1 MKFSLLHLPT
11 FYADVHGSDAQFYQY
26 ILEQSDRAEQ
36 HGFHSVWFAEH
47 HFHTYGGHI
56 PSVPILATAVAMRT
70 TRVRLG
76 SGICLIPLQDP
87 IRVAEQFA
95 MLDCLSAGRLE
106 FGIGRGFQKSE
117 YDNFGRDMGDSR
129 ELFEEAYTLIKK
141 AWTEDNFSF
150 EGKFRQVRDITVV
163 PKPIQKLPPFYV
175 ACIFTEESFA
185 WAGTQGHNLMTVPYA
200 APTTKFINGRIA
212 TYRDARRVAGHP
224 GSGEILGVYHF
235 YCAEAAEQAITDT
248 RDPLM
253 RYVQS
258 VIDSNTEAAY
268 SNQYQAYKSLSEA
281 FRGVTYETLYPQK
294 VIIGDPAQCAARI
307 AEIQQLGVTNISLLV
322 DFGGLGQAKILAS
335 MDRFAREVMPR
346 VANQ

>member
-1 MKFSLLHLPT
+1 MKFSLIHLPT
-11 FYADVHGSDAQFYQY
+11 FYPEVHHSDAQFYQY
-26 ILEQSDRAEQ
+26 ILEQSDRAEL

-70 TRVRLG
+70 KRVRLG

-95 MLDCLSAGRLE
+95 MLDCLSGGRLE

-117 YDNFGRDMGDSR
+117 YDAFERDMGDSR
-129 ELFEEAYTLIKK
+129 RLFEEAHALIKK
-141 AWTEDNFSF
+141 AWTEDHFSF
-150 EGKFRQVRDITVV
+150 EGKFRQVRNITVI
-163 PKPIQKLPPFYV
+163 PKPVQKLPPFYV

-185 WAGTQGHNLMTVPYA
+185 WTGAQGHNLMTVPYA
-200 APTTKFINGRIA
+200 APTPKFINGRIA
-212 TYRDARRVAGHP
+212 TYQDARRAAGFTTP
-224 GSGEILGVYHF
+224 GEILGVYHF
-235 YCAEAAEQAITDT
+235 YCAETREQAIADT
-248 RDPLM
+248 RGPMM

-258 VIDSNTEAAY
+258 VIDSNEEAAY

-281 FRGVTYETLYPQK
+281 FRGVTYETLYPHK
-294 VIIGDPAQCAARI
+294 VVIGDPAQCAARI
-307 AEIQQLGVTNISLLV
+307 AEIRALGITNISLLA
-322 DFGGLGQAKILAS
+322 DFGGIGQQKILGS

-346 VANQ
+346 V

>member
-1 MKFSLLHLPT
+1 MKISLFHLPT
-11 FYADVHGSDAQFYQY
+11 FYPEVHGSDAQFYQS
-26 ILEQSDRAEQ
+26 ILEQSDRAEL

-47 HFHTYGGHI
+47 HFHPYGGHI

-70 TRVRLG
+70 KRVRLG
-76 SGICLIPLQDP
+76 SGICLVPLQDP

-95 MLDCLSAGRLE
+95 MLDCLSGGRLE

-117 YDNFGRDMGDSR
+117 YDNFERDMGDSR
-129 ELFEEAYTLIKK
+129 LLFEEAHALIKK
-141 AWTEDNFSF
+141 AWTEDHFSF
-150 EGKFRQVRDITVV
+150 EGKFRQVRDITVI
-163 PKPIQKLPPFYV
+163 PKPVQKMPPFYV

-185 WAGTQGHNLMTVPYA
+185 WTGTQGHNLMTVPYA
-200 APTTKFINGRIA
+200 APTSKFLTGRIA
-212 TYRDARRVAGHP
+212 TYRDARRAAGHATP
-224 GSGEILGVYHF
+224 GEILGVYHF
-235 YCAEAAEQAITDT
+235 YCAETSERAIADT
-248 RDPLM
+248 RGPLM

-294 VIIGDPAQCAARI
+294 VIIGDSAQCAARI
-307 AEIQQLGVTNISLLV
+307 AEIRELGITNISLLA
-322 DFGGLGQAKILAS
+322 DFGGLGQEKILAS

-346 VANQ
+346 VAA